1 MIPVGRNQMGSPS
14 VSKSRFDAAL
24 SPLHSPVLSHALIC
38 GMKPVLIVLVFAIS
52 TGFFAPKASAQSIT
66 FQVGVSN
73 DATISYVDYG
83 KVTNN
88 MPYAGEIDIAVS
100 QYGGLNYSPA
110 VSVVTFCIQLN
121 TDIYIG
127 NTYSS
132 FNQVTLA
139 NDPLLS
145 STIAMRDLTTLYY
158 LYFKGPNSSAWNST
172 TAAAFQIDCWKITE
186 DPGNYN
192 LTGTT
197 GNFYLTS
204 SGTEVSLAQQ
214 WLNAVSGTSVSSG
227 GDNQPFVLYDPNY
240 QNLLFTQSDEKKLIP
255 FEVHAWPGAVVLA
268 GVAFLRIRRQ
278 FFAWK
283 GKWGAEVFS

>member
-1 MIPVGRNQMGSPS
+1 MQSIAHKLPS
-14 VSKSRFDAAL
+14 RWVCGVACLF
-24 SPLHSPVLSHALIC
+24 VLWLA
-38 GMKPVLIVLVFAIS
+38 
-52 TGFFAPKASAQSIT
+52 FFNPRVYAQSIT

-73 DATISYVDYG
+73 DRTISYVDHG
-83 KVTNN
+83 TITNN

-100 QYGGLNYSPA
+100 QYNGLNVSPI

-132 FNQVTLA
+132 FTQVTLG

-145 STIAMRDLTTLYY
+145 STIAGRDLATLYY
-158 LYFKGPNSSAWNST
+158 LYFLGPNSIAWSST

-197 GNFYLTS
+197 GNFYITS
-204 SGTEVSLAQQ
+204 SGTEVDLAQQ
-214 WLNAVSGTSVSSG
+214 WLTAVSGTTVSSG
-227 GDNQPFVLYDPNY
+227 GGNQPFVLYDPNY
-240 QNLLFTQSDEKKLIP
+240 QNLLFTQSDQNEIIP
-255 FEVHAWPGAVVLA
+255 FGIQPWPGAAVFA
-268 GVAFLRIRRQ
+268 GIVFLRIRHRI
-278 FFAWK
+278 
-283 GKWGAEVFS
+283 SI